1 MFPAEGFRWPYIF
14 AIAGISTVSVIAF
27 QAVDIYQVHAFRR
40 PLNQMARMISA
51 WSVVFLLAIAVSF
64 FFKLDLA
71 LSRVW
76 LFSFWAVGL
85 VRSARRRAPGFTR
98 WCEQWMRDG
107 RLTRRTVIVGGGAPG
122 EALIDALKE
131 QVDGDVRVVGVFD
144 DRNDERSPTHLRGLP
159 QARHRRRFRR
169 IRTPHP
175 HRSRDLLA
183 ADQRGKSHPRDAQE
197 AVGAAGRHPPVGA
210 FQQAAVPAALLFL
223 YRHRTGARRLRPPD
237 RGLGRRDEMAAGS
250 TTSTVSRRR

>member
-1 MFPAEGFRWPYIF
+1 MCRARSKRQLSPAALAAAAVATRTAISPIVVAGFVRALEAMLIAFVGTLVYYVYVFPAEGFRWPYIF

-40 PLNQMARMISA
+40 PLNQMARLISA

-85 VRSARRRAPGFTR
+85 VVLLAVAHRALHAGASN
-98 WCEQWMRDG
+98 WMRDG

-144 DRNDERSPTHLRGLP
+144 DRNDERSPDALRGLP
-159 QARHRRRFRR
+159 QARHGRRFRR

-183 ADQRGKSHPRDAQE
+183 ADQRGKPHPR
-197 AVGAAGRHPPVGA
+197 RC
-210 FQQAAVPAALLFL
+210 
-223 YRHRTGARRLRPPD
+223 
-237 RGLGRRDEMAAGS
+237 
-250 TTSTVSRRR
+250 